1 MSMVGVLIL
10 NASYE
15 PLHVIDY
22 RRALTLL
29 ASDKAELIAR
39 TQDGRE
45 LCSPSARLPVP
56 SVIRLRRYV
65 NVPQRGATWSK
76 QGVFARDKWTC
87 VYCGEVLTP
96 KTVTIDHV
104 LPQWYCKRNNI
115 HPNTWANTV
124 TACRTC
130 QSKKGGRLL
139 HETGIKFH
147 DPNYEPRRP
156 RANYLVL
163 TWGANP
169 EWREYIPIT

>member
-1 MSMVGVLIL
+1 MIPVLIL

-15 PLHVIDY
+15 PLHVVDY

-39 TQDGRE
+39 AHDGR
-45 LCSPSARLPVP
+45 LVHSPSMSLALP

-76 QGVFARDKWTC
+76 LGVLARDKMTC
-87 VYCGEVLTP
+87 VYCGAKLTS
-96 KTVTIDHV
+96 KTATIDHI
-104 LPQWYCKRNNI
+104 LPQWYCKKHRI
-115 HPNTWANTV
+115 PPNTWTNTV
-124 TACRTC
+124 AACHVC
-130 QSKKGGRLL
+130 QAKKGGRLL

-147 DPNYEPRRP
+147 DLTYTPRRP

-163 TWGANP
+163 TWSSNP
-169 EWREYIPIT
+169 EWREYIPLP